1 MGFPLFGGYG
11 LYLLFSLPALILG
24 MWAQAKVQGA
34 FKKYSKVRTYTGLTG
49 AEVARRMLDS
59 NGLNNVKIEQTRGF
73 LSDHY
78 DPRTKT
84 LRLSPDV
91 YQQPSVAAAG
101 IAAHE
106 AGHALQ
112 DASEY
117 RALQMRTTM
126 VPTVQ
131 IGSWLGPIIFI
142 IGLLL
147 QPAMGTTLAW
157 VGVGLFALTAV
168 FALVTLPVEFDA
180 SKRAKSWLA
189 TSGVIYNQENEGVA
203 KVLDAAALTYV
214 AGAIQAVST
223 LLYYVFLLMGRSR
236 D

>member
-1 MGFPLFGGYG
+1 MVFPFGSYG

-49 AEVARRMLDS
+49 ADIARRMLDS
-59 NGLNNVKIEQTRGF
+59 NGLNHVKIEQSRGF

-78 DPRTKT
+78 DPRGKV

-91 YQQPSVAAAG
+91 YQSPSVAAAG

-112 DASEY
+112 DATDY
-117 RALQMRTTM
+117 RALRMRTTM
-126 VPTVQ
+126 VSTVQ

-157 VGVGLFALTAV
+157 VGIGLFALTAL
-168 FALVTLPVEFDA
+168 FAVITLPVEFDA
-180 SKRAKSWLA
+180 TKRAKAWLA

-223 LLYYVFLLMGRSR
+223 LLYYVFLLGGRSR

>member
-1 MGFPLFGGYG
+1 MGYPFLGGYG

-49 AEVARRMLDS
+49 ADVARRMLDS

-91 YQQPSVAAAG
+91 YGQPSVAAAG

-117 RALQMRTTM
+117 RALRMRTTM

-147 QPAMGTTLAW
+147 QPAMGTLA
-157 VGVGLFALTAV
+157 GL
-168 FALVTLPVEFDA
+168 
-180 SKRAKSWLA
+180 
-189 TSGVIYNQENEGVA
+189 
-203 KVLDAAALTYV
+203 VLDC
-214 AGAIQAVST
+214 SP
-223 LLYYVFLLMGRSR
+223 
-236 D
+236 

>member
-34 FKKYSKVRTYTGLTG
+34 FKKYSKIRTYTGLTG

-78 DPRTKT
+78 DPRSKV

-91 YQQPSVAAAG
+91 YQSPSVAAAG

-106 AGHALQ
+106 SGHALQ
-112 DASEY
+112 DAHDY
-117 RALQMRTTM
+117 RALRMRTTL

-157 VGVGLFALTAV
+157 VGVALFALTAV